1 MIITLT
7 EVEYAEGAG
16 PGLFSCQGGGVFG
29 GCYPEV
35 KGGSKGLCCVVYVLW
50 VRAER
55 RCCLCWCCEVVR
67 VSSAADAGGRRRA
80 ASEPASQPAAHTCCV
95 VLSTHPNPTTT
106 RARNCALRW
115 DARPTLMMHTHPH
128 PPTQIN
134 PPPHTHPHPHP
145 HPHPNTPNPPHPPT
159 YTHIHTQGTN
169 PESQDVAFE
178 GGPGGSHVSRPIKYA
193 VGVWCVPCVRDV
205 TGFWLCYYACGD
217 VVRAV
222 GVWCVVLGCLMI
234 WLCMGGGLV
243 RA

>member
-145 HPHPNTPNPPHPPT
+145 HPHPHQVSLRLRQPLKTSET
-159 YTHIHTQGTN
+159 AIEEVKTLVVGDW
-169 PESQDVAFE
+169 PEAGGRCVCMHACMHASICDACVA
-178 GGPGGSHVSRPIKYA
+178 
-193 VGVWCVPCVRDV
+193 CV
-205 TGFWLCYYACGD
+205 
-217 VVRAV
+217 
-222 GVWCVVLGCLMI
+222 
-234 WLCMGGGLV
+234 
-243 RA
+243 